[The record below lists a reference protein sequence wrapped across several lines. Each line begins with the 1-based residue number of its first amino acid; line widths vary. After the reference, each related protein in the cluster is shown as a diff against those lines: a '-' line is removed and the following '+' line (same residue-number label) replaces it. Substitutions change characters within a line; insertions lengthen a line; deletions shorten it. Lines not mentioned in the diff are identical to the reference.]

1 MEDLAPGMFGQFPDL
16 TSTLSPEQTQA
27 LQSNA
32 AKQALLASAV
42 TMLGMSGAQR
52 VPVSTGQAIGAALG
66 AGFGGYQNAFDNTL
80 KQMVAAQQ
88 LAEYKAKADARSRY
102 QQALKEATTLVPTG
116 TGLTQTG
123 AGSQA
128 QMLADQT
135 ADFGE
140 EGAKSTLGALMSNPN
155 LPMVKKVNQEMAN
168 AAVLDFLRETDPAKY
183 AELTAK
189 QDTMPSDI
197 KSAIAYMNL
206 TPQQQ
211 ATYDKLKTLSA
222 AKTTFAVNTADPTAV
237 AKAGMDVTKQFTDL
251 TKDSRE
257 RAARF
262 NSIVAASKDPE
273 NPATDATLIYNTAKI
288 LDPTGA
294 VQQGDLK
301 TIIGNPSIPQRVQ
314 TMAQVLN
321 RGGTLSKDQ
330 RDDLIANAY
339 GIIKADEKNIAPIV
353 NNYKDFAS
361 SFKVDTNK
369 IESPYKDIQ
378 KPATLTVPVGN
389 KRVKANLARDGKYY
403 TEVNGKYYE
412 VNE

>member
-1 MEDLAPGMFGQFPDL
+1 MAFEDIAPGMFGQFPDM
-16 TSTLSPEQTQA
+16 SGALSPEQAQA

-52 VPVSTGQAIGAALG
+52 VPVSTGQALGAALG
-66 AGFGGYQNAFDNTL
+66 AGLCVYQGAFDNTL
-80 KQMVAAQQ
+80 KQMIAAQQ
-88 LAEYKAKADARSRY
+88 MADYRKKAEARSAY
-102 QQALKEATTLVPTG
+102 EKAIAGATTMQPQAIPMAQG
-116 TGLTQTG
+116 Q
-123 AGSQA
+123 GSQLE
-128 QMLADQT
+128 MLSRPE
-135 ADFGE
+135 FGGGMANAE
-140 EGAKSTLGALMSNPN
+140 TLSALEAN
-155 LPMVKKVNQEMAN
+155 LPMVKRVNPEAAN
-168 AAVLDFLRETDPAKY
+168 TAALDYLRSTDPAKFL
-183 AELTAK
+183 ELTAK
-189 QDTMPSDI
+189 ADTMPSDI
-197 KSAIAYMNL
+197 KSTLAYMNL
-206 TPQQQ
+206 SPEQK
-211 ATYDKLKTLSA
+211 ATYERLKTLSA

-262 NSIVAASKDPE
+262 NSIVSAAKDPE

-314 TMAQVLN
+314 VAAQTLS
-321 RGGTLSKDQ
+321 RGGSLSKDQ

-339 GIIKADEKNIAPIV
+339 NIIKADEKNIAPIV
-353 NNYKDFAS
+353 ANYKDFAS

-378 KPATLTVPVGN
+378 KPPSLMVTVGN

-403 TEVNGKYYE
+403 TQVGDKYYE

>member
-16 TSTLSPEQTQA
+16 TSTLSPEQAQA

-52 VPVSTGQAIGAALG
+52 VPVSTGQAISAALG

-88 LAEYKAKADARSRY
+88 LQEYKAKADARSRY

-135 ADFGE
+135 AAFGE
-140 EGAKSTLGALMSNPN
+140 EGTQSTLGALMSNPN
-155 LPMVKKVNQEMAN
+155 LPMVKKVNQEKAN

-189 QDTMPSDI
+189 QDAGTSDI
-197 KSAIAYMNL
+197 KNYEYAVRNGYKGSF
-206 TPQQQ
+206 TDWQ
-211 ATYDKLKTLSA
+211 TSSKA
-222 AKTTFAVNTADPTAV
+222 AVAPKMYVNTADPTAV
-237 AKAGMDVTKQFTDL
+237 AKAGMDVHKQFTDL
-251 TKDSRE
+251 TKDARE
-257 RAARF
+257 RATRW
-262 NSIVAASKDPE
+262 NSIVSASKDPE

-330 RDDLIANAY
+330 RDDLISNAY
-339 GIIKADEKNIAPIV
+339 GIVKADEKNIAPIV
-353 NNYKDFAS
+353 ANYKDFAS
-361 SFKVDTNK
+361 SFNVDQKK
-369 IESPYKDIQ
+369 IENPYKDLQ

-389 KRVKANLARDGKYY
+389 KRVKANLAKDGKYY

-412 VNE
+412 VSE